1 MSAQKPGLHPRNRHH
16 SRYDLATLCQVNPEL
31 RQFLTLTPAGE
42 QSVDFANPL
51 AVKALN
57 KALLAHFYAV
67 ANWDIPDG
75 FLCPPVPGRADYIH
89 HLADLLAEA
98 SGTIPANASILDIG
112 VGANCIYPL
121 IGVHEYGWRF
131 TGSETSS
138 QALSSAQAIISANP
152 GLNRAI
158 RLRRQKESGA
168 IFNGIIHKNEQYD
181 ATLCNPPFHD
191 SAAAARAGSER
202 KRRNLGL
209 NKDDALNFGG
219 QQQELWCEG
228 GEVAFI
234 KKMIE
239 ESKGFAKQV
248 MWFTSLVS
256 RGENLPP
263 LYRALTDVGA
273 VKVVKKRWPR
283 AKAEPLYSLD
293 LYERRAAPPFCQS
306 PALKRWLPR
315 RQRFSRGRARS
326 WQHLISLH
334 RRANTRQV
342 EMFFHLAVEGKADR
356 PLFEW
361 QRGERNTQCKRGIA

>member
-16 SRYDLATLCQVNPEL
+16 SRYDLAMLCQVNPEL

-138 QALSSAQAIISANP
+138 QALSSAQAIISSNP

-168 IFNGIIHKNEQYD
+168 SFNGIIHKNEQYD

-202 KRRNLGL
+202 KRRNLGP

-228 GEVAFI
+228 GEVAFF
-234 KKMIE
+234 KKMID
-239 ESKGFAKQV
+239 ESKGFA
-248 MWFTSLVS
+248 
-256 RGENLPP
+256 
-263 LYRALTDVGA
+263 
-273 VKVVKKRWPR
+273 
-283 AKAEPLYSLD
+283 
-293 LYERRAAPPFCQS
+293 
-306 PALKRWLPR
+306 
-315 RQRFSRGRARS
+315 
-326 WQHLISLH
+326 
-334 RRANTRQV
+334 
-342 EMFFHLAVEGKADR
+342 
-356 PLFEW
+356 
-361 QRGERNTQCKRGIA
+361 

>member
-209 NKDDALNFGG
+209 NK
-219 QQQELWCEG
+219 E
-228 GEVAFI
+228 
-234 KKMIE
+234 MIE

-273 VKVVKKRWPR
+273 VKVVKKEMAQGQKQSRFIAWTFMND
-283 AKAEPLYSLD
+283 EQ
-293 LYERRAAPPFCQS
+293 RRRFVN
-306 PALKRWLPR
+306 
-315 RQRFSRGRARS
+315 RQR
-326 WQHLISLH
+326 
-334 RRANTRQV
+334 
-342 EMFFHLAVEGKADR
+342 
-356 PLFEW
+356 
-361 QRGERNTQCKRGIA
+361 